1 MCGNS
6 PWAVPIRVSGEV
18 GTQRLL
24 RLPTLEGCVLP
35 VHDAVLRN
43 LGDTRMLM
51 LNVWQAAKQR
61 RVVTRGSKSGA
72 GGLCVVSKDIK
83 SMQAGLVRWS
93 TSELTSR
100 YDALGIRYTS
110 LEHCPRSA
118 TEYFS
123 RCGLRLPTATDGL
136 VLPDWVLGEKRRDE
150 QSTPESDLQ
159 PGAALSNV
167 PLPAENHGGTV
178 ELAAP
183 IVKKKEIRGAD
194 YLDFMRPASLKA
206 GWFSVARI
214 EYQVGTTS
222 QTWVG
227 EDGGTLV
234 CQQQGG
240 PDDTGDGHPVEG
252 WQMVGW
258 GGQASDEMRGLLEDF
273 NPQVNDMQT

>member
-1 MCGNS
+1 MTFLEREWISGEEKVWKFLSEAEGASQFVDHFHSAGHLYRWYTTGSPLQSRMGAVKGTGQRHRTAPMRGNS

-61 RVVTRGSKSGA
+61 RVVTRGSKSGT

-136 VLPDWVLGEKRRDE
+136 VLPDWVLGERRRDA

-214 EYQVGTTS
+214 
-222 QTWVG
+222 
-227 EDGGTLV
+227 D
-234 CQQQGG
+234 
-240 PDDTGDGHPVEG
+240 
-252 WQMVGW
+252 
-258 GGQASDEMRGLLEDF
+258 
-273 NPQVNDMQT
+273 